1 MSEVVSITL
10 MEPPPH
16 APPSTHGH
24 IPLLFNLSPGELS
37 FRVTLLKAVIKS
49 QIVEELEELLSNSS
63 SCHVSVWGFDSSHHI
78 T

>member
-1 MSEVVSITL
+1 MCEVVSITL
-10 MEPPPH
+10 MEPPLRTHPLPH
-16 APPSTHGH
+16 T
-24 IPLLFNLSPGELS
+24 LLFNLSPGELS